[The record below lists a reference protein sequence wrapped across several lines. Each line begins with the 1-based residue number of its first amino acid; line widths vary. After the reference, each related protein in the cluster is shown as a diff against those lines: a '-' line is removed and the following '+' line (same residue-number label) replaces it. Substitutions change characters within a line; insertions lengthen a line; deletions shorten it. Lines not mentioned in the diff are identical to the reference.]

1 MGVILDILILFIFL
15 LFVLKNYRKQQL
27 RCALETISFVLAAGF
42 SVPIATM
49 LSDLCYSKMFRGA
62 LAHNLEPVLSDTAKL
77 SGNFSNYDRVMEKMP
92 SVVRFASESYQIN
105 TDANIAEVERLVTG
119 NTTVAGV
126 QIVDIVAQPVI
137 EGVFRGTFCAVFFT
151 GLQYLITAIGAMV
164 ENALYTPD
172 RATQNTVLCG
182 VFGCFK
188 GLIVITVIVTTLQLI
203 LPSLPTLPLL
213 NTETLGNSFLF
224 RLFYH
229 QNVLMLFMGKGI
241 YPMSF

>member
-1 MGVILDILILFIFL
+1 MGVILDILILFVFL

-27 RCALETISFVLAAGF
+27 RCALETICFVLAAGF
-42 SVPIATM
+42 SVPISTM
-49 LSDLCYSKMFRGA
+49 LSNLCYSKLFRGA

-92 SVVRFASESYQIN
+92 SVVRFASDSYQIN

-137 EGVFRGTFCAVFFT
+137 EGVFRAVFCAIFFC
-151 GLQYLITAIGAMV
+151 GLLYLFKSFAAII
-164 ENALYTPD
+164 ENALYSPD
-172 RATQNTVLCG
+172 RASQNAVLCG
-182 VFGCFK
+182 AYGCFK
-188 GLIVITVIVTTLQLI
+188 ALVTLSVSVAVIQFI
-203 LPSLPTLPLL
+203 LPALPVIPFL
-213 NTETLGNSFLF
+213 NAETFSRSFVF

-229 QNVLMLFMGKGI
+229 QNILMLFLGKDI
-241 YPMSF
+241 YPLTL